1 MAKKWMTLSALLFG
15 GASVFQL
22 GCLNLNSFWD
32 GFFNSGWPSDNRW
45 LNIGID
51 VLKEELFG

>member
-1 MAKKWMTLSALLFG
+1 MKKKWVTLSALLFG
-15 GASVFQL
+15 GATVL
-22 GCLNLNSFWD
+22 DGCLGTFWD
-32 GFFNSGWPSDNRW
+32 GLWNTGWPTNNHW